1 MMESLSTELKRL
13 DVRLVPSFAESSL
26 SVDDYSELKE
36 RLVALGE
43 CYQVSRPLT
52 DASDSD

>member
-26 SVDDYSELKE
+26 NIDSYGEMKE
-36 RLVALGE
+36 RLLSLE
-43 CYQVSRPLT
+43 DCYRTTRQSNET
-52 DASDSD
+52 SDSD